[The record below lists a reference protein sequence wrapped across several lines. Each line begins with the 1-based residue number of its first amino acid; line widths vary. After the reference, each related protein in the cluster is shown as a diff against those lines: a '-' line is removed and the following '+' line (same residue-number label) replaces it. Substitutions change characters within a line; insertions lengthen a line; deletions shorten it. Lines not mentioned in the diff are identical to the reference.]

1 MKPERVRDDR
11 YTHGFGRDG
20 EGKRQ
25 DEGEGRARRAKAER
39 GGVKVASMDEEGEE
53 ARRQR
58 QVRRGGGK
66 KASRTR
72 EGERAKSARVKGG
85 GRGGAK
91 RSREAE
97 RDERE
102 RRKEPSTRMKSFTK
116 VNTTIARK
124 PKDKVER
131 LVERNSTIER
141 RVDFEKKKERV
152 CEGNDKSGALI
163 LRPDLESR

>member
-1 MKPERVRDDR
+1 MIVTRTDSVGKERERGKTRERGERD
-11 YTHGFGRDG
+11 
-20 EGKRQ
+20 
-25 DEGEGRARRAKAER
+25 ARRRKR

-53 ARRQR
+53 ARLTRVGLSVKSNELR
-58 QVRRGGGK
+58 MRGGGK

-131 LVERNSTIER
+131 GESILR
-141 RVDFEKKKERV
+141 KKERV
-152 CEGNDKSGALI
+152 CKGNDKSGALI